1 VSGGGEKRP
10 ARRKVDVLVLSDL
23 HLGTLGCHAKELL
36 RYLKSVDP
44 AVLVLNGD
52 IIDCWQFKKWYWPK
66 AHMKVLKRILK
77 IAAAGVP
84 VHYVTGNHDDMLRR
98 FAEQHLG
105 NFHLVNKVVLE
116 LDGKRAWIFHGDVFD
131 VVTKHSRWLA
141 RLGGVGYDLLILI
154 NRAVN
159 RVSMAMG
166 RGRISLS
173 KRIKDGVKSAVS
185 FIGDFEKTTASM
197 AIEEGFDYVLCGHIH
212 QPVVKE
218 ITTAA
223 GRVLYMNS
231 GDWIENLTALE
242 FTDGRWSIFRYREHE
257 EELELPG
264 RPEDGDP
271 EDAEDEAA
279 EGAPAFPTFMRVLKA
294 FSMPWPSSP
303 RSQT

>member
-1 VSGGGEKRP
+1 VSNEGEKKLS
-10 ARRKVDVLVLSDL
+10 RRKVEVLVISDL
-23 HLGTLGCHAKELL
+23 HLGTVGCHAKELL

-44 AVLVLNGD
+44 VVLVLNGD

-131 VVTKHSRWLA
+131 VVTRHSRWLA

-154 NRAVN
+154 NRGVN

-173 KRIKDGVKSAVS
+173 KRIKEGVKSAVS
-185 FIGDFEKTTASM
+185 FIGDFEKTTAAM
-197 AIEEGFDYVLCGHIH
+197 AIEEGYDYVLCGHIH

-218 ITTAA
+218 IATEA

-257 EELELPG
+257 EELESPG
-264 RPEDGDP
+264 RAEEVDP
-271 EDAEDEAA
+271 EDAEDEAG
-279 EGAPAFPTFMRVLKA
+279 EGALPFPTFMRVLKA
-294 FSMPWPSSP
+294 FSLPRLSSP
-303 RSQT
+303 RSQP